1 MAGFRRALTMGATVA
16 LLASPGVAQAAPAG
30 PWDAFNLSPS
40 AARTQLPRTIATSAG
55 AVTNPEAVLSG
66 GATTLGSGGRVT
78 LDFGQ
83 EVGGTVTVHA
93 TGTGQLGMA
102 FAESSAYIDVTS
114 DATTGGSRNRDGAIT
129 VDVAGPTDYT
139 TPLPL
144 QRGGFRY
151 LTLFLAAGTS
161 VSVDKVS
168 VHYTAAPTMADPSA
182 YANYFYSSDDLLNRV
197 WYAGAYTVQTNT
209 IDPTQGRTWPAPDA
223 LWSNTGIAGVGT
235 SILTDGAK
243 RDRTVWPG
251 DLGIAFPAA
260 YVSTGDTESTR
271 NALTTMFDHQSSSGA
286 LPYSGPPLSKNN
298 SDTYHLW
305 SLSAT
310 GDYYD
315 TTADKAWLDTVW
327 ARYKRGMD
335 FIGAKIN
342 ERGLLYMT
350 TTLDTSD
357 PVAKGERLSAN
368 VLMWKALS
376 GGAKLAAVEGDT
388 AAATD
393 YAARAAALKTAIDTY
408 LWDEAKGLYKLYP
421 DSTVYPQDGNSL
433 AVWYGLVTDP
443 ARAARISAG
452 LQKTWTSYGA
462 PTVENKSQLKTFP
475 ASMEVIAH
483 FAAGSDAAGLELIRR
498 QWGWMLNDPLG
509 TRSTFPEALRAD
521 GCICSTYTSMSHG
534 WATGPT
540 PALSHYVLGLA
551 PASPG
556 GATWSFVPHTG
567 DLKFARGRLTT
578 TRGALDASWTAETNR
593 FSAEL
598 SAPEGTTGRI
608 GVPTFG
614 RSTAVFLDGKLVSRS
629 STGAYVYLDG
639 VAGGAHTIEA
649 VPTGAVGDVGGTVP
663 ATLSLTLGAPASFG
677 AFTPGVAKE
686 YTASTTAT
694 VVSTAGDAAL
704 SVSDPGHLANGVF
717 SLAQPL
723 SVSLSRSAWSAPVS
737 NDVVDVRFE
746 QAIGANE
753 PLRTG
758 AYTKT
763 LTFTLSTTNP

>member
-1 MAGFRRALTMGATVA
+1 MAGLRRVLIVGASFA
-16 LLASPGVAQAAPAG
+16 LLASPGAAHAAPAG

-55 AVTNPEAVLSG
+55 AVTNPEAVLTG
-66 GATTLGSGGRVT
+66 GATTLGTGGRVT

-83 EVGGTVTVHA
+83 EVGGTITVHA
-93 TGTGQLGMA
+93 TGQGRLGMA
-102 FAESSAYIDVTS
+102 FAESSAYIDITS

-129 VDVAGPTDYT
+129 VDVDGATDYT

-151 LTLFLAAGTS
+151 LTLFLDSGTS
-161 VSVDKVS
+161 VAVDRVS
-168 VHYTAAPTMADPSA
+168 VHYTAAPTMPDPSA
-182 YANYFYSSDDLLNRV
+182 YANYFYSSDDLLNRI

-223 LWSNTGIAGVGT
+223 LWSNTGIAGVGA

-251 DLGIAFPAA
+251 DLGVAFPAA
-260 YVSTGDTESTR
+260 YVSTGDTDSTR
-271 NALTTMFDHQSSSGA
+271 NALQTMYDKQASTGA
-286 LPYSGPPLSKNN
+286 LPYSGPPLSKTQ

-305 SLSAT
+305 TLSAT

-315 TTADKAWLDTVW
+315 ATADKAWVDGIW
-327 ARYKRGMD
+327 AKYKRGMD
-335 FIGAKIN
+335 FILAKFSD
-342 ERGLLYMT
+342 RGLLYMT

-357 PVAKGERLSAN
+357 PVVKGERLSAN
-368 VLMWKALS
+368 VLMWKALT
-376 GGAKLAAVEGDT
+376 GGAKLAALEGDT

-393 YAARAAALKTAIDTY
+393 YAARAAALRTAIDTF

-421 DSTVYPQDGNSL
+421 EQAVYPQDGNAL

-462 PTVENKSQLKTFP
+462 PTPENKLQLKTFP
-475 ASMEVIAH
+475 ASMEVNAH

-509 TRSTFPEALRAD
+509 TRSTWPEALRAE
-521 GCICSTYTSMSHG
+521 GCICSTYTSLSHG
-534 WATGPT
+534 WAAGPT

-556 GATWSFVPHTG
+556 GATWSFVPHPG
-567 DLKFARGRLTT
+567 DLRFARGRLVTT
-578 TRGALDASWTAETNR
+578 KGALDASWTNATNR
-593 FSAEL
+593 FTATFT
-598 SAPEGTTGRI
+598 APAGTTGRI
-608 GVPTFG
+608 GVPTNG
-614 RSTAVFLDGKLVSRS
+614 RSTAVFLDGKLVSRT
-629 STGAYVYLDG
+629 STGEYVYLDD
-639 VAGGAHTIEA
+639 VAGGEHTLEA
-649 VPTGAVGDVGGTVP
+649 VPTGSVGEVGGTVP
-663 ATLSLTLGAPASFG
+663 ATLSLTLGAAATFPPFI
-677 AFTPGVAKE
+677 PGVADE
-686 YTASTTAT
+686 YTAKTTAT
-694 VVSTAGDAAL
+694 VLSTAGDAQL
-704 SVSDPGHLANGVF
+704 SVGDPGRLANGAF

-723 SVSLSRSAWSAPVS
+723 AVSLSRSSWTAPVT
-737 NDVVDVRFE
+737 NDVVDVTFR
-746 QAIGANE
+746 QSIGAGE

-758 AYTKT
+758 TYARTV
-763 LTFTLSTTNP
+763 TFTLSTTNP